1 MNTVQFKF
9 NEAGKNMK
17 KIALAVGVGLILW
30 SFGAKAQEVGGIQ
43 RDFLI
48 DEGVAAEV
56 AQEAASVQNTLE
68 EKDVIQA
75 QNQAK
80 KLLNTRPQAI
90 RKHNFPKLRTV
101 VKTPVIA
108 EKVMAA
114 PFGLVWGATISDIRS
129 QGVLL
134 QAVAE
139 KDYVN
144 SFSASHLTKPVK
156 DFGRIDVTFGEED
169 QLWRIIAYG
178 NLLDDDARATK
189 VMRLYK
195 IYNDLLTKKY
205 GNPQQFFTPALV
217 NVEKKDEKGRP
228 VVEQE
233 KAPMGNPDF
242 LKQLQSGDAVL
253 YSTYNNDDVGA
264 ALAVNVDGDGKSYI
278 VLDYKNLK
286 ILRQRETVTL
296 DAL

>member
-1 MNTVQFKF
+1 MNTVQFNF
-9 NEAGKNMK
+9 NNAGKNMK
-17 KIALAVGVGLILW
+17 KFVCGICGWMILGIATV
-30 SFGAKAQEVGGIQ
+30 KAQEEGIIQ

-48 DEGVAAEV
+48 DEQVAAEV
-56 AQEAASVQNTLE
+56 SQKAAAEKNVLNE
-68 EKDVIQA
+68 EDVENA

-80 KLLNTRPQAI
+80 KLLKARPQAL
-90 RKHNFPKLRTV
+90 RKHNFPKLRSQIKTSTV
-101 VKTPVIA
+101 SDKT
-108 EKVMAA
+108 AA
-114 PFGLVWGATISDIRS
+114 PFGLVWGATINDTRN

-134 QAVAE
+134 QAVGE

-144 SFSASHLTKPVK
+144 NFSASHLTKPVK
-156 DFGRIDVTFGEED
+156 DFARIDVTFGEED
-169 QLWRIIAYG
+169 KLWRIIAYG
-178 NLLDDDARATK
+178 HLLDDDAKATK
-189 VMRLYK
+189 VLRLYK

-205 GNPQQFFTPALV
+205 GHAQEFFTPALI

-228 VVEQE
+228 VLEQQQ
-233 KAPMGNPDF
+233 APIGNADF

-253 YSTYNNDDVGA
+253 YSTYYNDEVGA

-286 ILRQRETVTL
+286 ILRQQESVTL